1 MTPAQVIIEIR
12 KELAI
17 NERLA
22 DLIKQAAKQVADE
35 DLRRCYSQLGHPEML
50 RLTGAAAGVEDFA
63 KQITAG
69 PNKPAGR
76 KP

>member
-1 MTPAQVIIEIR
+1 MNDEQVLLEIR
-12 KELAI
+12 KELGM

-22 DLIKQAAKQVADE
+22 SLIRKAAKQTADA

-63 KQITAG
+63 KLITAA
-69 PNKPAGR
+69 PNKHAG
-76 KP
+76 K

>member
-1 MTPAQVIIEIR
+1 MTPDQLLLEIR

-22 DLIKQAAKQVADE
+22 SLIRKAAKQSADA
-35 DLRRCYSQLGHPEML
+35 DLRRCYSQLGHSEML

-63 KQITAG
+63 NSITAA
-69 PNKPAGR
+69 PNKHTG
-76 KP
+76 K